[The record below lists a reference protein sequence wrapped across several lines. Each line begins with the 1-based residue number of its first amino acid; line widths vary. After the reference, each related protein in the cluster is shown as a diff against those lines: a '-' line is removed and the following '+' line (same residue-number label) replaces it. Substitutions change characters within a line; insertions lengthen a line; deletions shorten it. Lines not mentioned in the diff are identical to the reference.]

1 MWFETIAKC
10 WITGRAMHLKL
21 IVEVLTGSN
30 RKTPAIQENERVCSC
45 FLEWIKHDQNKSLD
59 CWIFISSWKITAHGS
74 KTHGFPAG
82 FLLPHPMYEYMICVP
97 SPGFNHLPDSSWFH
111 IFKKTSQLSPSQI
124 SMFFHP
130 IPYHPWSLTCFY
142 GKKRVVSSSYRK
154 RIRNFI
160 ILTLSHSNKIFWVF
174 LNSKALSLYTLWH
187 FVSRSIPSTLSQSSA
202 NLGSNP
208 PSPAPIAQPEP
219 DPFGQGTGKA
229 GPFRVPLRVQKVV
242 LAKPEQLLNLLGIR
256 PRAQTLQGL

>member
-1 MWFETIAKC
+1 MLNYHPGNASQVDTV
-10 WITGRAMHLKL
+10 
-21 IVEVLTGSN
+21 VEVLTGFN
-30 RKTPAIQENERVCSC
+30 RKTPAIQENERYVHV
-45 FLEWIKHDQNKSLD
+45 FWN
-59 CWIFISSWKITAHGS
+59 GS
-74 KTHGFPAG
+74 KSKPW
-82 FLLPHPMYEYMICVP
+82 LLDLHLLVENHRISPRMAVRHMGLRRVFFSHTQCMNICVP

-124 SMFFHP
+124 SMFFPPFHP
-130 IPYHPWSLTCFY
+130 IPDPWHVFY
-142 GKKRVVSSSYRK
+142 EKKRIFFLFIRK

-160 ILTLSHSNKIFWVF
+160 ILTLSHSKNFQVF

-187 FVSRSIPSTLSQSSA
+187 FVSRSIPSTLSFSNLRRLQSFARPQS
-202 NLGSNP
+202 
-208 PSPAPIAQPEP
+208 PSPS

-242 LAKPEQLLNLLGIR
+242 LAKPQQLLDLLGIR